1 MTVKELIKALK
12 KLPSDSEVIMGDGR
26 SIEHVEP
33 CKMSEVVDCKDD
45 DGNLIEDY
53 EQDVVLLA

>member
-1 MTVKELIKALK
+1 MTVKKLIAALK
-12 KLPSDSEVIMGDGR
+12 KLPSDSEVIMGSGH

>member
-26 SIEHVEP
+26 SIEYAEP